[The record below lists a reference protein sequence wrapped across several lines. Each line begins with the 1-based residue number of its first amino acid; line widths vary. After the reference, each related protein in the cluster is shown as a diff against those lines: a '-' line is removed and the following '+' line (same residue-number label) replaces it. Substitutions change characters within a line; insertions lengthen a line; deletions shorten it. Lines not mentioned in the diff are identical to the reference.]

1 MKRRQTAMG
10 RSGRSWWAATT
21 PASSPTMSWLSTKK
35 SPNPSPS
42 LSLVLGH
49 ARGLALGVDRGQS
62 PADAAA
68 ADRGRGQASVVHDR
82 GAALFRENDD
92 GRRGVAPDHG
102 HVGGGGR
109 HDGPARE
116 SVPGRP
122 KNVPVPGLLRNVPA
136 PDLLIVTDR
145 APTPTPRRGKS
156 RRKTK
161 EPLRMNLKRGRGR
174 PRKRYP
180 SHCASN

>member
-62 PADAAA
+62 LADAAA
-68 ADRGRGQASVVHDR
+68 ADRGRDQASVVHDR
-82 GAALFRENDD
+82 GAALF
-92 GRRGVAPDHG
+92 

-109 HDGPARE
+109 HDGPARD

-122 KNVPVPGLLRNVPA
+122 KNVPVPGLLRNVSA